1 MGGNEWRHLRRKAR
15 RALLQVLY
23 EVDASGHALD
33 DSLRWVLEQAR
44 LGKESDAFVRQLAY
58 QVVAHYKEL
67 DEEIQRYAPSWPV
80 EQLPVVDRNIL
91 RIAIYEVK
99 LSKETP
105 PKVAINEAVELAKL
119 FGSESSRRFVNGVLG
134 TLLSK
139 EGPSLGHKRKQ
150 SG

>member
-1 MGGNEWRHLRRKAR
+1 MRRKAR

-23 EVDASGHALD
+23 EVDTSGHALD
-33 DSLRWVLEQAR
+33 NSLQWVLEQAH
-44 LGKESDAFVRQLAY
+44 LGEQSDAFVRQLAH

-67 DEEIQRYAPSWPV
+67 DDEIQRHAPSWPV

-105 PKVAINEAVELAKL
+105 PKVAINEAVELAKH
-119 FGSESSRRFVNGVLG
+119 FSSESSRRFVNGVLG
-134 TLLSK
+134 ALMAAS
-139 EGPSLGHKRKQ
+139 PS
-150 SG
+150 

>member
-1 MGGNEWRHLRRKAR
+1 MSGSGWAHVRRKAR

-33 DSLRWVLEQAR
+33 NSLQWVLEQAH
-44 LGKESDAFVRQLAY
+44 LGEQSDAFVRQLAH
-58 QVVAHYKEL
+58 QVVAHLKEL
-67 DEEIQRYAPSWPV
+67 DDEIQHHAPIWPV

-105 PKVAINEAVELAKL
+105 PKVAINEAVELAKH

-134 TLLSK
+134 ALMAAS
-139 EGPSLGHKRKQ
+139 PS
-150 SG
+150 

>member
-1 MGGNEWRHLRRKAR
+1 MSGSGWAYVRRKAR

-33 DSLRWVLEQAR
+33 NSLQWVLEQAH
-44 LGKESDAFVRQLAY
+44 LGEQSDAFVRQLAH
-58 QVVAHYKEL
+58 QVVAHLKEL
-67 DEEIQRYAPSWPV
+67 DDEIQRHAPIWPV

-105 PKVAINEAVELAKL
+105 PKVAINEAVELAKH
-119 FGSESSRRFVNGVLG
+119 FSSESSRRFVNGVLG
-134 TLLSK
+134 ALMAAS
-139 EGPSLGHKRKQ
+139 PS
-150 SG
+150 